1 MVDGQIDADSGPD
14 VIVSGACG
22 LSPSQATFWKPVLPH
37 GDLSSPRPVCLVTN
51 SSTSHTPVINRRD
64 RGDRITTMRL
74 ATIRLDDGEE
84 IPCVLRDL
92 SQTGAKLAV
101 SRRYRLPA
109 TFYLV
114 VHGREVAFP
123 VRRAW
128 QRGDFAGVML
138 AAASPSE
145 ARRPGT

>member
-1 MVDGQIDADSGPD
+1 
-14 VIVSGACG
+14 
-22 LSPSQATFWKPVLPH
+22 
-37 GDLSSPRPVCLVTN
+37 
-51 SSTSHTPVINRRD
+51 
-64 RGDRITTMRL
+64 MRL

-92 SQTGAKLAV
+92 SLTGAKLAV

-109 TFYLV
+109 VFCLV

-123 VRRAW
+123 VQRAW

-138 AAASPSE
+138 VTPSHEQASSSV
-145 ARRPGT
+145 A